1 MPSLHAALKGCCDF
15 SPCVEKTA
23 RRQTGNTSSYKMP
36 NTVGQNIVNQF
47 MGQIQQSDNY
57 QVPVSNSAV
66 TNNEPSFRSQNT
78 ETQFYTSSRSPA
90 EISTDQNFEL
100 TERQTNR
107 NMQQGPQAKFEP
119 FQIQLKSAAGG
130 SQSKWQNWGDWS
142 ICSKSCGS
150 GVQTRHRECNDGNF
164 CPGRNYEEKVCETPC
179 SQSSYWPSY

>member
-1 MPSLHAALKGCCDF
+1 
-15 SPCVEKTA
+15 
-23 RRQTGNTSSYKMP
+23 MP

-47 MGQIQQSDNY
+47 MGQIKQSDNY

-78 ETQFYTSSRSPA
+78 ETQFYISSRSPA

-142 ICSKSCGS
+142 ICRTWFSIVEKKRIGFYECFRTFKSKSCGS
-150 GVQTRHRECNDGNF
+150 GVQTRHRECNDGSF